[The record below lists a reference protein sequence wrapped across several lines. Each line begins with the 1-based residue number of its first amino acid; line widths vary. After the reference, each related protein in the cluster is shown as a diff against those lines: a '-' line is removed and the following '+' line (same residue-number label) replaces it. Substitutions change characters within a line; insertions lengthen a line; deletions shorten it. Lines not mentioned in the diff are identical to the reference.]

1 MRAGKNIFREEKMNK
16 FEFGFCKEDITPRY
30 GAPLCGYFNPR
41 PNTGAYD
48 RLALKAAVF
57 RTGGRSCAAIVSYDL
72 CYIVA
77 GFVQSVEKI
86 LADKKSP
93 LAGKVLYCAT
103 HTHTGPYTA
112 EIFDSDLTDKDY
124 LDQLRA
130 KTVEALENAYKSLA
144 PAELYTAQ
152 TECTTLAFNRRYVM
166 KNGKIL
172 TNPGKLNPDI
182 VRPEGGV
189 DHAIMMMEIRQNG
202 FPALLITNISNHT
215 DTIGG
220 NMVSADW
227 PGRMEAEIQ
236 HELGFALPVMSIIA
250 PQGNI
255 NHFDVSSPVNQTGY
269 EEAKRIG
276 KAYAAAV
283 LAARY
288 KLTLQKDTAIKTA
301 SKKVPAPYLKLT
313 DREYAAAKKVYAKY
327 KNEVMAPGRD
337 FTSEDIAKGTPFV
350 MKYFAER
357 AIACR
362 EDPIRKKRVETQFM
376 MSFGKDLAIVS
387 LPCEPF
393 IELGMAIRK
402 ASKYPMTVLAALGMG
417 EIGYVGLP
425 GNYGNGGYETSP
437 SRGLADRTVGEAFV
451 KTAIELLN
459 K

>member
-1 MRAGKNIFREEKMNK
+1 MNK
-16 FEFGFCKEDITPRY
+16 FEFGFAKEDITPRF

-41 PNTGAYD
+41 PNTGALD
-48 RLALKAAVF
+48 RLSLKAAVF
-57 RTGGRSCAAIVSYDL
+57 RTSGRSYAAIVSYDL
-72 CYIVA
+72 CYILA
-77 GFVQSVEKI
+77 GFVQGVEKI
-86 LADKKSP
+86 LTEKKSP

-103 HTHTGPYTA
+103 HTHTGPYTS
-112 EIFDSDLTDKDY
+112 EIFDADYTDKDY
-124 LDQLRA
+124 MQQLRE
-130 KTVEALENAYKSLA
+130 KTVTALENACASLA
-144 PAELYTAQ
+144 PAELYTAR

-189 DHAIMMMEIRQNG
+189 DHAILMMEIRQNG

-220 NMVSADW
+220 NLISADW

-255 NHFDVSSPVNQTGY
+255 NHFDVTSPVNQTGY

-288 KLTLQKDTAIKTA
+288 RLTRQADTSIKTA
-301 SKKVPAPYLKLT
+301 SMQVPAPYLKLT
-313 DREYAAAKKVYAKY
+313 DEEYAAAKKVYAKY
-327 KNEVMAPGRD
+327 KNEVMEAGRD

-362 EDPIRKKRVETQFM
+362 ENPIKKKRVETQLVIT
-376 MSFGKDLAIVS
+376 FGKDLAIVS
-387 LPCEPF
+387 LPCEAF
-393 IELGMAIRK
+393 VELGMKIRK
-402 ASKYPMTVLAALGMG
+402 ASKYPMTILAALGMG
-417 EIGYVGLP
+417 EIGYVGQP

-437 SRGLADRTVGEAFV
+437 SRGLADRTVGEAIV
-451 KTAIELLN
+451 KTAIALL
-459 K
+459 KK